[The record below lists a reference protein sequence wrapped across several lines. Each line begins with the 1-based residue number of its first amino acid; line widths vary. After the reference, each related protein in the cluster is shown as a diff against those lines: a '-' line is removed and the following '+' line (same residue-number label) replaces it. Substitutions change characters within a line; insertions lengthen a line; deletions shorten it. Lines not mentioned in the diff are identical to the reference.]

1 MSYGIFT
8 PDMKQTHTVLVP
20 GMLDIHFRLF
30 PAIFET
36 AGYHVEVLYNEC
48 EEVVEEGLSHVHNDT
63 CYPALLV
70 IGQMIAALK
79 SGKYDLNKV
88 ALAITQT
95 GGGCRASNYIFLL
108 RKALEHEGWEHIPVL
123 SGNFSGLEK
132 ENSVELTLPL
142 GKKLLYAVLYGDAIM
157 WLKNQVK
164 PYELHKGETDRLVRT
179 LIQELSEKFANNRYD
194 NAKQFYKDLID
205 RFKAIPRSDKKKIR
219 VGIVGE
225 IYMKYAP
232 LGNHHL
238 EDFLI
243 EEGFEPVLSGVADF
257 GLYCLENAQVDHR
270 YYHRHALTFPFLSLA
285 ENILIRMQET
295 FTKLVEE
302 DGTFH
307 APDRFKQVIKN
318 ADGFIDQGVKMGEG
332 WLLTAEVV
340 SLIKEGISNIIS
352 AQPFG
357 CLPNHIVAKGMAK
370 KIKDVYPQ
378 SNLVAIDYD
387 PSASRVNQENRIR
400 LMLANAKLSMEE
412 LKDAK
417 DTAYSC
423 MKTENQ
429 YA

>member
-1 MSYGIFT
+1 
-8 PDMKQTHTVLVP
+8 
-20 GMLDIHFRLF
+20 MLAIHFRLF

-36 AGYHVEVLYNEC
+36 GGYHVEVLYNEGD
-48 EEVVEEGLSHVHNDT
+48 EVVEEGLSHVHNDT

-108 RKALEHEGWEHIPVL
+108 RKALAMEGWEHIPVL
-123 SGNFSGLEK
+123 SVNFSGLEK
-132 ENSVELTLPL
+132 ENAVELTLPL
-142 GKKLLYAVLYGDAIM
+142 GKKLLYAFLYGDAMM

-164 PYELHKGETDRLVRT
+164 PYERNAGDTDRLVDQ
-179 LIQELSEKFANNRYD
+179 LIAELEEKFRKDDYSASK
-194 NAKQFYKDLID
+194 AFYREMIR
-205 RFKAIPRSDKKKIR
+205 RFAAIPRHHQKKIR

-257 GLYCLENAQVDHR
+257 GLYCLENTRIDHR
-270 YYHRHALTFPFLSLA
+270 YYHRHALTFPFLTLA
-285 ENILIRMQET
+285 QNVLMRMQET
-295 FTKLVEE
+295 FIRLVEE

-307 APDRFKQVIKN
+307 APDRFRDVIRN

-332 WLLTAEVV
+332 WLLTAEIV
-340 SLIKEGISNIIS
+340 SLIKEGVSNIVS

-357 CLPNHIVAKGMAK
+357 CLPNHIVAKGMARR
-370 KIKDVYPQ
+370 IKEAYPQ

-400 LMLANAKLSMEE
+400 LMLVNARLSEEE
-412 LKDAK
+412 LEDDAEC
-417 DTAYSC
+417 AYAGA
-423 MKTENQ
+423 KKEK

>member
-1 MSYGIFT
+1 M
-8 PDMKQTHTVLVP
+8 P
-20 GMLDIHFRLF
+20 GMLAIHFRLF

-36 AGYHVEVLYNEC
+36 GGYHVEVLYNEGD
-48 EEVVEEGLSHVHNDT
+48 EVVEEGLSHVHNDT

-79 SGKYDLNKV
+79 SGKYDLNRV

-108 RKALEHEGWEHIPVL
+108 RKALAMEGWEHIPVL
-123 SGNFSGLEK
+123 SVNFSGLEK
-132 ENSVELTLPL
+132 ENAVELTLPL
-142 GKKLLYAVLYGDAIM
+142 GKKLLYAFLYGDAMM

-164 PYELHKGETDRLVRT
+164 PYERNAGDTDRLVDQ
-179 LIQELSEKFANNRYD
+179 LIAELEEKFRKDDYSASK
-194 NAKQFYKDLID
+194 AFYREMIR
-205 RFKAIPRSDKKKIR
+205 RFAAIPRHHQKKIR

-257 GLYCLENAQVDHR
+257 GLYCLENTRIDHR
-270 YYHRHALTFPFLSLA
+270 YYHRHALTFPFLTLA
-285 ENILIRMQET
+285 QNVLMRMQET
-295 FTKLVEE
+295 FIRLVEE

-307 APDRFKQVIKN
+307 APDRFRDVIRN

-332 WLLTAEVV
+332 WLLTAEIV
-340 SLIKEGISNIIS
+340 SLIKEGVSNIVS

-357 CLPNHIVAKGMAK
+357 CLPNHIVAKGMARR
-370 KIKDVYPQ
+370 IKEAYPQ

-400 LMLANAKLSMEE
+400 LMLANARLSEEE
-412 LKDAK
+412 LEDDAEC
-417 DTAYSC
+417 AYAGA
-423 MKTENQ
+423 KKEK

>member
-8 PDMKQTHTVLVP
+8 PEMKKTHTVLVP
-20 GMLDIHFRLF
+20 WMLAIHFRLF

-36 AGYHVEVLYNEC
+36 GGYHVEVLYNEGD
-48 EEVVEEGLSHVHNDT
+48 EVVEEGLSHVHNDT

-108 RKALEHEGWEHIPVL
+108 RKALAMEGWEHIPVL
-123 SGNFSGLEK
+123 SVNFSGLEK
-132 ENSVELTLPL
+132 ENAVELTLPL
-142 GKKLLYAVLYGDAIM
+142 GKKLLYAFLYGDAMM

-164 PYELHKGETDRLVRT
+164 PYERNAGDTDRLVDQ
-179 LIQELSEKFANNRYD
+179 LIAELEEKFRKDDYSASK
-194 NAKQFYKDLID
+194 AFYREMIR
-205 RFKAIPRSDKKKIR
+205 RFAAIPRHHQKKIR

-257 GLYCLENAQVDHR
+257 GLYCLENTRIDHR
-270 YYHRHALTFPFLSLA
+270 YYHRHALTFPFLTLA
-285 ENILIRMQET
+285 QNVLMRMQET
-295 FTKLVEE
+295 FIRLVEE

-307 APDRFKQVIKN
+307 APDRFRDVIRN

-332 WLLTAEVV
+332 WLLTAEIV
-340 SLIKEGISNIIS
+340 SLIKEGVSNIVS

-357 CLPNHIVAKGMAK
+357 CLPNHIVAKGMARR
-370 KIKDVYPQ
+370 IKEAYPQ

-400 LMLANAKLSMEE
+400 LMLANARLSEEE
-412 LKDAK
+412 LEDDAEC
-417 DTAYSC
+417 AYAGA
-423 MKTENQ
+423 KKEK